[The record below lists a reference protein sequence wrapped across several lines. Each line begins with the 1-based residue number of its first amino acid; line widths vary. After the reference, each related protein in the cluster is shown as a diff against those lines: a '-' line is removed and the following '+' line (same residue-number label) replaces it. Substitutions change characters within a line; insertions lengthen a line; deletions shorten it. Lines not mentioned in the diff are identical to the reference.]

1 MKGRHAMRGLG
12 ARVLAALRACGL
24 GPRLLTG
31 FLLVALLPTI
41 AMCGIAYVGARDEI
55 LMAEERSSL
64 RMAQYLRSE
73 LSSLL
78 SSYPAKL
85 NTIASDMA
93 VIRLIRSYR
102 KADAVEAKSLQ
113 YALMSRL
120 ISEAASLRGFM
131 SVEIVTDTG
140 TPISKLPYSIM
151 NESLFARI
159 EGANEK
165 FAFWVGRYR
174 WGDLYP
180 EASLSQRDR
189 TVVLAARRILDYA
202 NVKLLGYIVISFDCT
217 ELESLL
223 PSDAGA
229 QIMISDEQG
238 AVLAGVGDTQENLA
252 LLAQTLSRQALP
264 EELES
269 RTMNHKDDSNL
280 VITGQIAASPYR
292 LTLSIAY
299 RQIFSGLTRMF
310 TVIISA
316 AVFIALMMLGI
327 AWLLTRSVTVPVT
340 RLSGAMRRFG
350 AGEFEARIGD
360 AAHDEIGMLCRE
372 FDDMA
377 GRVCRL
383 TEQLCEAWAKEK
395 EAVYTALQAQINP
408 HFLYN
413 TLDMISWMGYGASNA
428 DICKVVASLSDF
440 FRLSL
445 NKGEDSFTL
454 ADELN
459 HVKSYIT
466 IQEYRMRHIQFR
478 LEVPRELLNLR
489 VPKLMVQP
497 LVENAILHGL
507 RPRNYRG
514 HITISCALEQAY
526 LVIRVMD
533 DGVGFDEKLLGER
546 TEKSTSYGLKN
557 IRQRLAVLYDDRG
570 SLEIANR
577 PEGGV
582 VARLRYPAEKGAPAG
597 GKGGAE

>member
-78 SSYPAKL
+78 SSCPAKL

-350 AGEFEARIGD
+350 SGEFEARIGD

-383 TEQLCEAWAKEK
+383 TEQLCEARAKEK

-478 LEVPRELLNLR
+478 LEAPRELLNLR

>member
-383 TEQLCEAWAKEK
+383 TEQLCEARAKEK

-408 HFLYN
+408 HFLYS

-478 LEVPRELLNLR
+478 LEAPRELLNLR

-514 HITISCALEQAY
+514 HITISCAPEQAY

>member
-12 ARVLAALRACGL
+12 ARVLATLRACGL

-350 AGEFEARIGD
+350 SGEFEARIGD

-383 TEQLCEAWAKEK
+383 TEQLCEARAKEK

-478 LEVPRELLNLR
+478 LEAPRELLNLR

>member
-165 FAFWVGRYR
+165 FAFWVRRYR

-383 TEQLCEAWAKEK
+383 TEQLCEARAKEK

-478 LEVPRELLNLR
+478 LEAPRELLNLR

>member
-383 TEQLCEAWAKEK
+383 TEQLCEARAKEK

-413 TLDMISWMGYGASNA
+413 TPDMISWMGYGASNA

-478 LEVPRELLNLR
+478 LEAPRELLNLR

-597 GKGGAE
+597 RKGGAE

>member
-1 MKGRHAMRGLG
+1 MRGLG

-383 TEQLCEAWAKEK
+383 TEQLCEARAKEK

-478 LEVPRELLNLR
+478 LEAPRELLNLR

-577 PEGGV
+577 PESGV

>member
-238 AVLAGVGDTQENLA
+238 AVLAGVGDTQENFA

-383 TEQLCEAWAKEK
+383 TEQLCEARAKEK

-478 LEVPRELLNLR
+478 LEAPRELLNLR

>member
-238 AVLAGVGDTQENLA
+238 AVLACVGDSQENLA

-383 TEQLCEAWAKEK
+383 TEQLCEARAKEK

-478 LEVPRELLNLR
+478 LEAPRELLNLR

-577 PEGGV
+577 PESGV

>member
-238 AVLAGVGDTQENLA
+238 AVLAGVGDTH
-252 LLAQTLSRQALP
+252 SRQALP

-383 TEQLCEAWAKEK
+383 TEQLCEARAKEK

-478 LEVPRELLNLR
+478 LEAPRELLNLR

-507 RPRNYRG
+507 RPRNHRG

>member
-383 TEQLCEAWAKEK
+383 TEQLCEARAKEK

-478 LEVPRELLNLR
+478 LEAPRELLNLR

-514 HITISCALEQAY
+514 HITISCTLEQAY

>member
-1 MKGRHAMRGLG
+1 MRVKHRSIRVDIRTSLYTLTLFLILPVAISLIVMLYSADSYQRSISRMETVTSIMPVISEQIPEYMWSVVAGRQSFEDGDVYGTIDRVNTTLNSLIASVPQGQYIELSV
-12 ARVLAALRACGL
+12 ARRTMETLRDYFSQIETGMTMGRPVVVCEAILEEVRSVAALIQEMLNNYISREIGLVSRAGVALHKAVLVATCL
-24 GPRLLTG
+24 EL
-31 FLLVALLPTI
+31 LLVIFTLFITFRMNRHLCNSIHEPLVQLEHFAGEI
-41 AMCGIAYVGARDEI
+41 ATGNLRARAPDT
-55 LMAEERSSL
+55 SVT
-64 RMAQYLRSE
+64 E
-73 LSSLL
+73 LSALIGQVNTM
-78 SSYPAKL
+78 AMKL
-85 NTIASDMA
+85 ETLMEQRRQEQIN
-93 VIRLIRSYR
+93 LQ
-102 KADAVEAKSLQ
+102 KAE
-113 YALMSRL
+113 
-120 ISEAASLRGFM
+120 LR
-131 SVEIVTDTG
+131 T
-140 TPISKLPYSIM
+140 
-151 NESLFARI
+151 
-159 EGANEK
+159 
-165 FAFWVGRYR
+165 
-174 WGDLYP
+174 
-180 EASLSQRDR
+180 
-189 TVVLAARRILDYA
+189 
-202 NVKLLGYIVISFDCT
+202 
-217 ELESLL
+217 
-223 PSDAGA
+223 
-229 QIMISDEQG
+229 
-238 AVLAGVGDTQENLA
+238 
-252 LLAQTLSRQALP
+252 
-264 EELES
+264 
-269 RTMNHKDDSNL
+269 
-280 VITGQIAASPYR
+280 
-292 LTLSIAY
+292 
-299 RQIFSGLTRMF
+299 
-310 TVIISA
+310 
-316 AVFIALMMLGI
+316 
-327 AWLLTRSVTVPVT
+327 
-340 RLSGAMRRFG
+340 
-350 AGEFEARIGD
+350 
-360 AAHDEIGMLCRE
+360 
-372 FDDMA
+372 
-377 GRVCRL
+377 
-383 TEQLCEAWAKEK
+383 
-395 EAVYTALQAQINP
+395 LQAQINP

-478 LEVPRELLNLR
+478 LEAPRELLNLR

>member
-151 NESLFARI
+151 NESLFTRI

-264 EELES
+264 EKLES

-383 TEQLCEAWAKEK
+383 TEQLCEARAKEK

-478 LEVPRELLNLR
+478 LEAPRELLNLR

>member
-174 WGDLYP
+174 WGDLYT

-383 TEQLCEAWAKEK
+383 TEQLCEARAKEK

-478 LEVPRELLNLR
+478 LEAPRELLNLR

>member
-350 AGEFEARIGD
+350 SGEFEARIGD

-383 TEQLCEAWAKEK
+383 TEQLCEARAKEK

-478 LEVPRELLNLR
+478 LEAPRELLNLR

-507 RPRNYRG
+507 RPRNHRG

>member
-383 TEQLCEAWAKEK
+383 TEQLCEARAKEK

-478 LEVPRELLNLR
+478 LEAPRELLNLR

-514 HITISCALEQAY
+514 HITISCAPEQAY

-597 GKGGAE
+597 GKGGDE

>member
-264 EELES
+264 EELAS

-350 AGEFEARIGD
+350 SGEFEARIGD

-383 TEQLCEAWAKEK
+383 TEQLCEARAKEK

-478 LEVPRELLNLR
+478 LEAPRELLNLR

-497 LVENAILHGL
+497 LVENTILHGL

>member
-264 EELES
+264 EKLES

-383 TEQLCEAWAKEK
+383 TEQLCEARAKEK

-413 TLDMISWMGYGASNA
+413 TLGMISWMGYGASNA

-478 LEVPRELLNLR
+478 LEAPRELLNLR

>member
-1 MKGRHAMRGLG
+1 
-12 ARVLAALRACGL
+12 
-24 GPRLLTG
+24 
-31 FLLVALLPTI
+31 
-41 AMCGIAYVGARDEI
+41 
-55 LMAEERSSL
+55 
-64 RMAQYLRSE
+64 
-73 LSSLL
+73 
-78 SSYPAKL
+78 
-85 NTIASDMA
+85 
-93 VIRLIRSYR
+93 
-102 KADAVEAKSLQ
+102 
-113 YALMSRL
+113 
-120 ISEAASLRGFM
+120 
-131 SVEIVTDTG
+131 
-140 TPISKLPYSIM
+140 
-151 NESLFARI
+151 
-159 EGANEK
+159 
-165 FAFWVGRYR
+165 
-174 WGDLYP
+174 
-180 EASLSQRDR
+180 
-189 TVVLAARRILDYA
+189 
-202 NVKLLGYIVISFDCT
+202 
-217 ELESLL
+217 
-223 PSDAGA
+223 
-229 QIMISDEQG
+229 
-238 AVLAGVGDTQENLA
+238 
-252 LLAQTLSRQALP
+252 
-264 EELES
+264 
-269 RTMNHKDDSNL
+269 MNHKDDSNL

-350 AGEFEARIGD
+350 SGEFEARIGD

-383 TEQLCEAWAKEK
+383 TEQLCEARAKEK

-413 TLDMISWMGYGASNA
+413 TLDMISWMGYGASNE

-478 LEVPRELLNLR
+478 LEAPRELLNLR

-533 DGVGFDEKLLGER
+533 NGVGFDEKLLGER

>member
-113 YALMSRL
+113 YELMSRL

-174 WGDLYP
+174 WSDLYP

-383 TEQLCEAWAKEK
+383 TEQLCEARAKEK

-478 LEVPRELLNLR
+478 LEAPRELLNLR

>member
-113 YALMSRL
+113 YELMSRL

-383 TEQLCEAWAKEK
+383 TEQLCEARAKEK

-478 LEVPRELLNLR
+478 LEAPRELLNLR

-507 RPRNYRG
+507 RPRNHRG

>member
-383 TEQLCEAWAKEK
+383 TEQLCEARAKEK

-478 LEVPRELLNLR
+478 LEAPRELLNLR

-533 DGVGFDEKLLGER
+533 DGVGFDEKLLGKR
-546 TEKSTSYGLKN
+546 TEKSTNYGLKN

>member
-55 LMAEERSSL
+55 LVAEERSSL

-113 YALMSRL
+113 YELMSRL

-140 TPISKLPYSIM
+140 TPISTLPYSIM

-252 LLAQTLSRQALP
+252 LLAQTVSRQALP

-383 TEQLCEAWAKEK
+383 TEQLCEARAKEK

-478 LEVPRELLNLR
+478 LEAPRELLNLR

-514 HITISCALEQAY
+514 YITIRCALEQAY

>member
-1 MKGRHAMRGLG
+1 MRGLG

-93 VIRLIRSYR
+93 VIRLIHSYR

-383 TEQLCEAWAKEK
+383 TEQLCEARAKEK

-478 LEVPRELLNLR
+478 LEAPRELLNLR

-507 RPRNYRG
+507 RPRNHRG

>member
-1 MKGRHAMRGLG
+1 MRGLG

-252 LLAQTLSRQALP
+252 LLAQTLSWQALP

-383 TEQLCEAWAKEK
+383 TEQLCEARAKEK

-478 LEVPRELLNLR
+478 LEAPRELLNLR

-582 VARLRYPAEKGAPAG
+582 VARQRYPAEKGAPAG

>member
-327 AWLLTRSVTVPVT
+327 ACLLTRSVTVPVT

-383 TEQLCEAWAKEK
+383 TEQLCEARAKEK

-478 LEVPRELLNLR
+478 LEAPRELLNLR

>member
-113 YALMSRL
+113 YALMGRL

-383 TEQLCEAWAKEK
+383 TEQLCEARAKEK

-478 LEVPRELLNLR
+478 LEAPRELLNLR

-507 RPRNYRG
+507 RPRNHRG

>member
-264 EELES
+264 EKLES

-383 TEQLCEAWAKEK
+383 TEQLCEARAKEK

-478 LEVPRELLNLR
+478 LEAPRELLNLR

>member
-1 MKGRHAMRGLG
+1 
-12 ARVLAALRACGL
+12 
-24 GPRLLTG
+24 
-31 FLLVALLPTI
+31 
-41 AMCGIAYVGARDEI
+41 
-55 LMAEERSSL
+55 
-64 RMAQYLRSE
+64 
-73 LSSLL
+73 
-78 SSYPAKL
+78 
-85 NTIASDMA
+85 
-93 VIRLIRSYR
+93 
-102 KADAVEAKSLQ
+102 
-113 YALMSRL
+113 
-120 ISEAASLRGFM
+120 M

-350 AGEFEARIGD
+350 SGEFEARIGD

-383 TEQLCEAWAKEK
+383 TEQLCEARAKEK

-413 TLDMISWMGYGASNA
+413 TLDMISWMGYGASNE

-478 LEVPRELLNLR
+478 LEAPRELLNLR

>member
-1 MKGRHAMRGLG
+1 MRGLG

-78 SSYPAKL
+78 SSCPAKL

-383 TEQLCEAWAKEK
+383 TEQLCEARAKEK

-478 LEVPRELLNLR
+478 LEAPRELLNLR

>member
-383 TEQLCEAWAKEK
+383 TEQLCEARAKEK

-478 LEVPRELLNLR
+478 LEAPRELLNLR

-577 PEGGV
+577 PESGV

>member
-120 ISEAASLRGFM
+120 ISEAASLRGFI

-165 FAFWVGRYR
+165 FALWVGRYR

-350 AGEFEARIGD
+350 SGEFEARIGD

-383 TEQLCEAWAKEK
+383 TEQLCEARAKEK
-395 EAVYTALQAQINP
+395 EAVYTALQAQINR
-408 HFLYN
+408 
-413 TLDMISWMGYGASNA
+413 S
-428 DICKVVASLSDF
+428 
-440 FRLSL
+440 
-445 NKGEDSFTL
+445 E
-454 ADELN
+454 
-459 HVKSYIT
+459 
-466 IQEYRMRHIQFR
+466 
-478 LEVPRELLNLR
+478 
-489 VPKLMVQP
+489 
-497 LVENAILHGL
+497 
-507 RPRNYRG
+507 
-514 HITISCALEQAY
+514 
-526 LVIRVMD
+526 
-533 DGVGFDEKLLGER
+533 ER
-546 TEKSTSYGLKN
+546 
-557 IRQRLAVLYDDRG
+557 R
-570 SLEIANR
+570 
-577 PEGGV
+577 
-582 VARLRYPAEKGAPAG
+582 
-597 GKGGAE
+597 

>member
-113 YALMSRL
+113 YELMSRL

-383 TEQLCEAWAKEK
+383 TEQLCEARAKEK

-478 LEVPRELLNLR
+478 LEAPRELLNLR

-514 HITISCALEQAY
+514 HITIRCALEQAY

>member
-252 LLAQTLSRQALP
+252 LLAQTLSWQALP

-383 TEQLCEAWAKEK
+383 TEQLCEARAKEK

-478 LEVPRELLNLR
+478 LEAPRELLNLR

>member
-1 MKGRHAMRGLG
+1 
-12 ARVLAALRACGL
+12 
-24 GPRLLTG
+24 
-31 FLLVALLPTI
+31 
-41 AMCGIAYVGARDEI
+41 
-55 LMAEERSSL
+55 MAEERSSL

-383 TEQLCEAWAKEK
+383 TEQLCEARAKEK

-478 LEVPRELLNLR
+478 LEAPRELLNLR

-507 RPRNYRG
+507 RPRNHRG

>member
-12 ARVLAALRACGL
+12 ARALAALRACGL

-383 TEQLCEAWAKEK
+383 TEQLCEARAKEK

-478 LEVPRELLNLR
+478 LEAPRELLNLR

>member
-113 YALMSRL
+113 YELMSRL

-217 ELESLL
+217 ELGSLL

-350 AGEFEARIGD
+350 SGEFEARIGD

-383 TEQLCEAWAKEK
+383 TEQLCEARAKEK

-478 LEVPRELLNLR
+478 LEAPRELLNLR